1 MSLKQVVTVDSF
13 SMWSGVKG
21 TLTITWD
28 RPGAW
33 YEDGKMMFG
42 VVEEKDIQPQRW
54 FSVIDAQNFAD
65 QIGAEFV
72 NNLKA
77 TSLRTM
83 ERNK

>member
-1 MSLKQVVTVDSF
+1 MSLKQVVTVERF
-13 SMWSGVKG
+13 NWLSGVSG

-42 VVEEKDIQPQRW
+42 VVEETDVQTKSW
-54 FSVIDAQNFAD
+54 FSVVDAQNFAD

-72 NNLKA
+72 NLLKA
-77 TSLRTM
+77 
-83 ERNK
+83 